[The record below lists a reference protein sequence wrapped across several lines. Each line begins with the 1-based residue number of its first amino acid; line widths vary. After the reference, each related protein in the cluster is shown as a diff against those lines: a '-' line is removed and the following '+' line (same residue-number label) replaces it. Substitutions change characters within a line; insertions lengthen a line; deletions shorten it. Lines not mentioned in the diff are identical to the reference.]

1 MFLDVCRCFSMF
13 VDVLFYV
20 FEVFRSFLILSR
32 YETMFLLDELMV
44 VDGFD
49 NIMVFDEL
57 MVLKVSMI

>member
-1 MFLDVCRCFSMF
+1 MF